1 LNGPNDTPKPD
12 ARITGATLTFGE
24 WRARP
29 MLESD
34 ADLAFTFLNDPGVTA
49 ARTRLPPQ
57 DFAGALAWVN
67 DALSDAACVPWILES
82 ANDAG
87 SAGFIA
93 LQSFD
98 PTTGVAEIGFLVM
111 PSARRKGLATKA
123 LRAVTEW
130 AFATL
135 DIHRVYLVHDTS
147 NEGSCKAAVSAGY
160 AIEGTCRSSRPRPD
174 GTRADSELHARLRT
188 DGETTA

>member
-1 LNGPNDTPKPD
+1 LNSPNETPKPD
-12 ARITGATLTFGE
+12 APITGGTLRFGD

-34 ADLAFTFLNDPGVTA
+34 GDLALTFLSDPGVTA
-49 ARTRLPPQ
+49 ARTPPPPS
-57 DFAGALAWVN
+57 DFAGALVWMN
-67 DALSDAACVPWILES
+67 DALTDAACIPWILES
-82 ANDAG
+82 VHDG
-87 SAGFIA
+87 TGVGFIA
-93 LQSFD
+93 LQGFD
-98 PTTGVAEIGFLVM
+98 PTTGVAEVGFLVM

-135 DIHRVYLVHDTS
+135 DVHRLYLVHDTS
-147 NEGSCKAAVSAGY
+147 NEGSCKAALSAGY

-188 DGETTA
+188 DNETAS